1 MNVRTVSSINAPN
14 KVIPEPSTTP
24 KELVPNPV
32 TLIISEPLKVN
43 CLNTTYNNAAPNIA
57 PIKWDTI

>member
-1 MNVRTVSSINAPN
+1 MNVRTVSSIIAPN

-24 KELVPNPV
+24 NVFVPNPV

-43 CLNTTYNNAAPNIA
+43 CLNIAYNKAAPKIA
-57 PIKWDTI
+57 PMN